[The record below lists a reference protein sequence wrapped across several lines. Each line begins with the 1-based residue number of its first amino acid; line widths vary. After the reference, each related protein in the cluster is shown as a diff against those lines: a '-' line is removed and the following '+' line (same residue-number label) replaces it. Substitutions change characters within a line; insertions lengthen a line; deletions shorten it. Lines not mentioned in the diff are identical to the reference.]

1 MQGHNPSLNLSIME
15 KKNAP
20 VVEPTDTIESLNEVL
35 DAADEVSPGRGEA
48 KKKRQAV
55 RKAFQSAGN
64 ALIMETAKL
73 LGLVKNEWQ
82 LGEDNYMSIDMDKFD
97 PKQTG
102 TPEEVGLFLGLR
114 DKWQAAGVNVNTL
127 AYSLNGQVNSWG
139 KATDRLEIKK

>member
-1 MQGHNPSLNLSIME
+1 MAN
-15 KKNAP
+15 KNAP
-20 VVEPTDTIESLNEVL
+20 LVEPKDKIESLNEVL
-35 DAADEVSPGRGEA
+35 DAADEVKPGRGEA

-55 RKAFQSAGN
+55 RKKFQSAGN

-73 LGLVKNEWQ
+73 LGLVKTEWK
-82 LGEDNYMSIDMDKFD
+82 LGEDQYMSIDMDKFD

-102 TPEEVGLFLGLR
+102 SPEEVGLFLGLR
-114 DKWQAAGVNVNTL
+114 DKWKDAGVNVNTL